1 MPKEL
6 GLRRRDTDKKV
17 PESPKD
23 VKIQRDSNCL
33 VPISIFGESYKDAA
47 RCHFRTGNAI
57 GFICI
62 LMCPLFLIVDVESCW
77 LSWSFFGIGL
87 YSLLFTLSGTYAV
100 HNERYNF
107 LILISSYYALNI
119 MIFSMCSLFF
129 IFYTKPCYREIECRT
144 WIVSSLFV
152 FTLFAIAYN
161 IHAYYVISRA
171 YREMRDRPVGENQTN
186 NRIGD
191 SSRNMKNE

>member
-33 VPISIFGESYKDAA
+33 VPISIFGESYK
-47 RCHFRTGNAI
+47 
-57 GFICI
+57 
-62 LMCPLFLIVDVESCW
+62 
-77 LSWSFFGIGL
+77 
-87 YSLLFTLSGTYAV
+87 
-100 HNERYNF
+100 
-107 LILISSYYALNI
+107 
-119 MIFSMCSLFF
+119 
-129 IFYTKPCYREIECRT
+129 CRT